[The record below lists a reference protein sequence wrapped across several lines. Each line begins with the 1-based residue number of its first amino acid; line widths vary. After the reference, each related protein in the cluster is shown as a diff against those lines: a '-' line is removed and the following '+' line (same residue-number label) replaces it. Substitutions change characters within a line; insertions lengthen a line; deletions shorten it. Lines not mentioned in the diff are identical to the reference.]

1 MAGQLVS
8 KLTKR
13 ECFSLNK
20 GDSLLTAAKA
30 MNQYNVGAMPVL
42 DQNGSVVGIISE
54 RDIARHIA
62 QDDFTA
68 SMQVEKIMSK
78 NVITCDTN
86 VSVSELMETMTI
98 NKIRHMVIMEQEKLL
113 GMVSIGDVVNHIIEQ
128 YKEENEKLR
137 NYINN

>member
-1 MAGQLVS
+1 MFLYYCDVSSAGGCFFNFSHLFWHFYNP
-8 KLTKR
+8 KR
-13 ECFSLNK
+13 AFQSTL
-20 GDSLLTAAKA
+20 G
-30 MNQYNVGAMPVL
+30 
-42 DQNGSVVGIISE
+42 
-54 RDIARHIA
+54 
-62 QDDFTA
+62 
-68 SMQVEKIMSK
+68 KIKSK

>member
-1 MAGQLVS
+1 MAGKLVS

-20 GDSLLTAAKA
+20 GDSLLTAAKT
-30 MNQYNVGAMPVL
+30 MNQYNVGAMPIL

-54 RDIARHIA
+54 RDIARHIV

-137 NYINN
+137 NFINN

>member
-1 MAGQLVS
+1 MAGKLVS

-42 DQNGSVVGIISE
+42 DQSGSVVGIISE
-54 RDIARHIA
+54 RDIARHIG

-68 SMQVEKIMSK
+68 NMQVDNIMSK

-98 NKIRHMVIMEQEKLL
+98 NKIRHMVVMEQERLL

-137 NYINN
+137 NFINN